1 MKLIWGI
8 VNLNIC
14 FLSTVV
20 SHGFLSETKVALLE
34 KRGCW
39 PEIQSKRFYYFLER
53 SLRVVSSFGEK

>member
-1 MKLIWGI
+1 MKLIWELLI
-8 VNLNIC
+8 LTFF

-39 PEIQSKRFYYFLER
+39 PEILSKRFYYFLER
-53 SLRVVSSFGEK
+53 SLRVVSSFSEK